1 MSTTPQM
8 SQSGFQND
16 QLEAGGG
23 NEAQEKPLSPTGTMV
38 DEPQSNPNVV
48 DWDGPNDPEHPL
60 NWSKTQKNIHLAIVS
75 LFTLAA

>member
-1 MSTTPQM
+1 M

-16 QLEAGGG
+16 QLEAGIREHVG

-60 NWSKTQKNIHLAIVS
+60 NWSKAQKNLHLAIVS